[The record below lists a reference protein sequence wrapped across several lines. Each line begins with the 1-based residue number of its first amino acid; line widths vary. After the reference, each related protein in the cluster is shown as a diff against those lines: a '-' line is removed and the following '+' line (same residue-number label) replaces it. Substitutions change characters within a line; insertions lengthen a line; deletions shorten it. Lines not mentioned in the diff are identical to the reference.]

1 MYHEKEKGVVLFGP
15 LFAIVLNKQ
24 NETRSECYL

>member
-1 MYHEKEKGVVLFGP
+1 MYHEKEKRGRFVWP
-15 LFAIVLNKQ
+15 HIAIVLNKQ